1 MLEEAKDDVDPP
13 AYWMNRINTEIHWKT
28 VFHRNIVTIKE
39 NKLKEFNFKIL
50 YNLLPVKRNLFLWKL
65 RPNDLCEVCN
75 CVEDL
80 HHAFIT
86 CKLNQVFYQKLTW
99 MIKKKFNIDIDKYRH
114 VILLKL
120 YDHSVLDEI
129 ITIALWAIYKLIVQR
144 NLNGVDNRKHK
155 LWYTFC
161 NEISIRL
168 ELNQMCVKNGKKTLY
183 NIPKDLNCFM

>member
-1 MLEEAKDDVDPP
+1 
-13 AYWMNRINTEIHWKT
+13 
-28 VFHRNIVTIKE
+28 
-39 NKLKEFNFKIL
+39 
-50 YNLLPVKRNLFLWKL
+50 
-65 RPNDLCEVCN
+65 
-75 CVEDL
+75 
-80 HHAFIT
+80 
-86 CKLNQVFYQKLTW
+86 